1 MSALQPLPGVSGLI
15 ADMLRPP
22 SLTQSGPRDARIH
35 RTIVTEYRRRGP
47 GERANP
53 TEQTMNVH
61 ALTAVQDAGVDSQP
75 FLTNTFRHGELS

>member
-1 MSALQPLPGVSGLI
+1 MILPINSNGADDPE
-15 ADMLRPP
+15 ADM
-22 SLTQSGPRDARIH
+22 SDARIH

-53 TEQTMNVH
+53 TEQTMNVTFH

-75 FLTNTFRHGELS
+75 FLTNTFLYGELS